1 MAFGDRMKAYMANRA
16 AKKEEQQFRQ
26 EQYGNRYAMSPEE
39 QSEMNPERQNVQDAY
54 LRESS
59 LGEATGVGAMEQGF
73 DPQNPESVL
82 SMQRALNRAGFTD
95 EEGQPLKED
104 SMMGPK
110 TLSAIRAMQ
119 GGHRGAGASIDELQ
133 GQDSGMLDAGASTKS
148 AEEIYSPEGRGK
160 SRVPTH
166 DPEGL
171 GGWSGQT
178 NVWAEQPITSKG
190 REDVVGGVRSAAKG
204 IDDLIEEKLPWLGG
218 SGAYRGAKDWIKKGF
233 GRAGNADY

>member
-1 MAFGDRMKAYMANRA
+1 MGFGDRMKAYMADRA
-16 AKKEEQQFRQ
+16 AKKEEQQFRE
-26 EQYGNRYAMSPEE
+26 EQYGNRFFKSPEE
-39 QSEMNPERQNVQDAY
+39 QAEMNPERQNVQDAY

-59 LGEATGVGAMEQGF
+59 LGEATGVGAMRQGF
-73 DPQNPESVL
+73 NPEDPESVL
-82 SMQRALNRAGFTD
+82 SMQKALNRAGFTD
-95 EEGQPLKED
+95 ETGARLKED

-119 GGHRGAGASIDELQ
+119 GGHRGSGASIDELQ
-133 GQDSGMLDAGASTKS
+133 GKDPGMFDLSASTRS

-178 NVWAEQPITSKG
+178 NVWPEQNITSKE
-190 REDVVGGVRSAAKG
+190 REDAVGGVRSIYKG
-204 IDDLIEEKLPWLGG
+204 ADDWVEEKLPWLAGTD
-218 SGAYRGAKDWIKKGF
+218 AYRGVKERVKKDF
-233 GRAGNADY
+233 NRAGNADY